1 MSSDKELLEA
11 ESRCEATRAA
21 RQNLE
26 ADNEKMDLELMDAK
40 AQLAKISEGKDG
52 FETTLAQSE
61 VQIEAKRLAMKDGE
75 KMFNR
80 EKEDFR
86 KDMENMKQM
95 LKDQMKAMMKENEAE
110 ERKMKEA
117 LDDLGVMEFGA
128 TSLAQDIVN
137 MHRRIDLQKDQLK
150 MTQKFVEKLEKEKKD
165 IEVMYD
171 KLRRDHDAVR
181 SENSAKEME
190 NLELQLQLNP
200 EARAQYQAEAAM
212 REDSRPKPKKKKKQQ
227 QKDSEFD
234 VDSEYEGSSRGGGSR
249 QEGSD
254 DRPASRRKGGASKVS
269 AYDDEEPAPRRRGG
283 ASKMSA
289 YDDEEPAPRRKG
301 GASKMSAYEDEEES
315 STMRR
320 NTTMTKTTM
329 TTTRTRTMAYDEEE
343 SSPQPVR
350 KSSREGADRHREK
363 EMSVLNA
370 RARRERDH

>member
-1 MSSDKELLEA
+1 MEA

-26 ADNEKMDLELMDAK
+26 AENEKMDLELKDAK
-40 AQLAKISEGKDG
+40 AALAKIAEGKDS
-52 FETTLAQSE
+52 FETSLAQTEAS
-61 VQIEAKRLAMKDGE
+61 IEAKRLAMKDGE

-86 KDMENMKQM
+86 KDMEHTKQM
-95 LKDQMKAMMKENEAE
+95 IKDQMKAMMKEKEAE

-117 LDDLGVMEFGA
+117 LDDLGVMEFGT

-137 MHRRIDLQKDQLK
+137 MHRRIDLQKDQMK

-181 SENSAKEME
+181 GENATKEME

-200 EARAQYQAEAAM
+200 EARAQYQAEAAQ

-227 QKDSEFD
+227 QQRSKDSEFD
-234 VDSEYEGSSRGGGSR
+234 VDSEYEEGGSRGGGSR
-249 QEGSD
+249 AEGSD
-254 DRPASRRKGGASKVS
+254 ADRPASRRKGGGA
-269 AYDDEEPAPRRRGG
+269 

-289 YDDEEPAPRRKG
+289 YDDEE
-301 GASKMSAYEDEEES
+301 
-315 STMRR
+315 
-320 NTTMTKTTM
+320 
-329 TTTRTRTMAYDEEE
+329 

-350 KSSREGADRHREK
+350 KGGKGGGGDKHREK

-370 RARRERDH
+370 RARRERDY